1 MSKKVEKV
9 ENLAKNID
17 KVFSLIEDLDL
28 KNLNFNN
35 LKSLEKKAKKLQKE
49 IEENSKNLDTEN

>member
-1 MSKKVEKV
+1 MSKKKENI

-17 KVFSLIEDLDL
+17 KVFGLIEDLDL

-35 LKSLEKKAKKLQKE
+35 LKSIEKKAKKLQKE
-49 IEENSKNLDTEN
+49 IEENSKNLDTEK